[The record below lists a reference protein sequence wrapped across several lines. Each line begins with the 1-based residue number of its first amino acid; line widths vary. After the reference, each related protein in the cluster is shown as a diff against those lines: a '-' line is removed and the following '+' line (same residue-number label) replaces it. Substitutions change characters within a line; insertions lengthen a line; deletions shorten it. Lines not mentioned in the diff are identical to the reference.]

1 MSETMVPF
9 VSFIIPTKNEET
21 NIERCLRSI
30 LALDYPKDRYEIIV
44 ADGHS
49 EDRTCEI
56 AQSLGAKVINNDKII
71 QSAARNI
78 GAINAA
84 GDLIAFIDADI
95 ILDPEWLKRAITH
108 FNDPE
113 VAAVGNFPGIADD
126 ADWIEKVWFFHIKSK
141 HAGKDLSRVDWLA
154 SANII
159 FDKET
164 FMKIG
169 GFDES
174 IRYAE
179 DVDIGLRVTI
189 GGYRIILD
197 PGLESTHLDYENSL
211 TGFAK
216 RQLAGGRVIL
226 QLLKKSGFKK
236 NWRIAF
242 FISVYLLFIITFILG
257 IFFSIKLSAVS
268 LICMVLMAAL
278 LAFQRC
284 HNAGSYVYFLPL
296 SLLLLL
302 SGIVRAVAFVLP
314 AKK

>member
-1 MSETMVPF
+1 MSETTLPF

-21 NIERCLRSI
+21 NLEICLHSI
-30 LALDYPKDRYEIIV
+30 IALDYPKERYELIV

-56 AQSLGAKVINNDKII
+56 AHRLGAKVINNDRII

-78 GAINAA
+78 GAMNAA

-95 ILDPEWLKRAITH
+95 ILDPEWLKKAVAH

-141 HAGKDLSRVDWLA
+141 HSGKGVSQVDWLA

-159 FDKET
+159 FDKEAFT
-164 FMKIG
+164 KIG

-179 DVDIGLRVTI
+179 DVDIGFRATV

-197 PGLESTHLDYENSL
+197 PGLKSTHLDYENSL

-226 QLLKKSGFKK
+226 QLLRKSGFKK

-242 FISVYLLFIITFILG
+242 FISFYLLFIITFILG
-257 IFFSIKLSAVS
+257 IFFSMKLSAVS

-296 SLLLLL
+296 SFLLLL
-302 SGIVRAVAFVLP
+302 SGIFRAVALVVP
-314 AKK
+314 SKR